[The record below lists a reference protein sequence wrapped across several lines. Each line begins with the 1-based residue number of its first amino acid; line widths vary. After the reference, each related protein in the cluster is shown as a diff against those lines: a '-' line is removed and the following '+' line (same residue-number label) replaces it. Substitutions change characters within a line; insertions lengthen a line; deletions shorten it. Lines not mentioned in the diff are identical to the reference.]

1 MNALSLRAVVVLS
14 AGALCAPALVGTA
27 WAGPAPVLYVDKG
40 NTSCRDSGLGSAAMP
55 FCTISKGATVAV
67 AGQTVQVSAGT
78 YNEAVSVANSG
89 SAGSPI
95 TFAASPGVVV
105 TSSSVGI
112 AVPGRSWVVIRGF
125 ETGPTT
131 NEGILVSGAASHVT
145 IVGNHVHNAGTPVS
159 GRTKN
164 GIGIQGS
171 TVDSTVVGN
180 TVDHNSDS
188 GIYLTDTSTRVLVTG
203 NETFANARVYTR
215 AAPGIDIRSS
225 GNTIQGNYSHDN
237 EDSGVQ
243 LRGSCTGN
251 VVVGNRTDHN
261 GDHGIDI
268 LNCTDTLVTGNS
280 VYLNVTAGINDEG
293 QSQRVTIKN
302 NISADNGINSP
313 RSSGNIRVDS
323 ASYVGSVADSNLT
336 YLSTPSTDYK
346 WNTTSYDSLAAFR
359 SATGQEARGLQG
371 DPRWRNRAAGDLHLL
386 AGSPAIDSA
395 DSGAPFQLTT
405 DYDGVPRSN
414 DPATPDT
421 GIGPR
426 TYDDRGA
433 YELVP
438 SVADAP
444 PVAALSVTPS
454 SGAPPLAVTANAS
467 GSTDTDATPIA
478 SYAFTFGDG
487 SAAVGPQPGATATHT
502 YNAAGTFTVTVTVTD
517 TARLSSTQTAT
528 VTVGGQDA
536 PPVAALSVTPSSGLA
551 PLAVTADASRST
563 DADATPIASYAF
575 TFGDGSATV
584 GPQAGA
590 TATHTY
596 NAAGTFTVT
605 VTVTDTAGLSS
616 TKIAAVTVSS
626 SQNLV
631 GNPGFET
638 ATTGWAGYG
647 TAALARTAGG
657 HSGGWQCQV
666 TNTGTVAGTAGINDN
681 PNWVTNTVTGT
692 YTATAWV
699 RADIAGGSVN
709 LRLKDYNGTALVS
722 STTKQVTLSTS
733 WQQIVLTYT
742 ATAGHALDLQV
753 YAPAAAPGAVY
764 FIDDVSITVS

>member
-1 MNALSLRAVVVLS
+1 MKVLSLRAVVVLS
-14 AGALCAPALVGTA
+14 VGALCAPALVGTA
-27 WAGPAPVLYVDKG
+27 SAALAPVLYVDKG
-40 NTSCRDSGLGSAAMP
+40 NTSCRDSGRGSVTTP

-78 YNEAVSVANSG
+78 YNGAVRVANSG

-95 TFAASPGVVV
+95 TLSASPGVVV

-145 IVGNHVHNAGTPVS
+145 IMGNHVHNAGTPLL
-159 GRTKN
+159 GATHN

-171 TVDSTVVGN
+171 TVDSSVVGN

-188 GIYLTDTSTRVLVTG
+188 GIFLTDTSTRVLVTG
-203 NETFANARVYTR
+203 NETFANASVYVRT
-215 AAPGIDIRSS
+215 AAGIDIRSS
-225 GNTIQGNYSHDN
+225 GNTVRGNYSHDN

-243 LRGSCTGN
+243 MRGSCTGN

-313 RSSGNIRVDS
+313 RTSGNIRVDS

-395 DSGAPFQLTT
+395 DSGAPFQLAT

-438 SVADAP
+438 SVADSP

-478 SYAFTFGDG
+478 SYAFSFGDG
-487 SAAVGPQPGATATHT
+487 SALVGPQP
-502 YNAAGTFTVTVTVTD
+502 
-517 TARLSSTQTAT
+517 
-528 VTVGGQDA
+528 
-536 PPVAALSVTPSSGLA
+536 
-551 PLAVTADASRST
+551 
-563 DADATPIASYAF
+563 
-575 TFGDGSATV
+575 
-584 GPQAGA
+584 GA

-616 TKIAAVTVSS
+616 TKRATVAVSS
-626 SQNLV
+626 SPNLV
-631 GNPGFET
+631 GNAGFET
-638 ATTGWAGYG
+638 ATTGWGGYG

-657 HSGGWQCQV
+657 HSGGWQCKV

-692 YTATAWV
+692 STATAWV
-699 RADIAGGSVN
+699 RADTAGGSVN
-709 LRLKDYNGTALVS
+709 LRLREYNGAALVS
-722 STTKQVTLSTS
+722 SASKKVTLSTS

>member
-1 MNALSLRAVVVLS
+1 MKVQSLGAVVVLS
-14 AGALCAPALVGTA
+14 VGALCAPALVGTA
-27 WAGPAPVLYVDKG
+27 WAGPAPVLYVDKA
-40 NTSCRDSGLGSAAMP
+40 NASCRDSGRGSVTTP

-67 AGQTVQVSAGT
+67 AGQTVKVSAGT

-89 SAGSPI
+89 TAGSPI
-95 TFAASPGVVV
+95 TLAASPGVVV

-131 NEGILVSGAASHVT
+131 KEGILVSGAASRVT

-159 GRTKN
+159 GLTKN

-171 TVDSTVVGN
+171 TVDSSVVGN

-188 GIYLTDTSTRVLVTG
+188 GIFLTDTSTRVLVTG

-243 LRGSCTGN
+243 LRGSCIGN

-302 NISADNGINSP
+302 NISADNGINST
-313 RSSGNIRVDS
+313 RSSGNIRVDG
-323 ASYVGSVADSNLT
+323 ASYVGSVTDSNLT

-346 WNTTSYDSLAAFR
+346 WNTTSYASLAAFR

-371 DPRWRNRAAGDLHLL
+371 DPRWRDRAAGDLHLL

-438 SVADAP
+438 SVADLP
-444 PVAALSVTPS
+444 PVAALRVTPS
-454 SGAPPLAVTANAS
+454 A
-467 GSTDTDATPIA
+467 
-478 SYAFTFGDG
+478 
-487 SAAVGPQPGATATHT
+487 GP
-502 YNAAGTFTVTVTVTD
+502 
-517 TARLSSTQTAT
+517 
-528 VTVGGQDA
+528 
-536 PPVAALSVTPSSGLA
+536 A
-551 PLAVTADASRST
+551 PLAVTADASGST
-563 DADATPIASYAF
+563 DTDTTPIASYTF
-575 TFGDGSATV
+575 TFGDASALV

-596 NAAGTFTVT
+596 PVAGTFTVS

-616 TKIAAVTVSS
+616 ARTATVTVNSS
-626 SQNLV
+626 PNLV

-657 HSGGWQCQV
+657 HSGSWQCRV
-666 TNTGTVAGTAGINDN
+666 SNTGTATGTAGINDN
-681 PNWVTNTVTGT
+681 PNWVTSTVAGT

-699 RADIAGGSVN
+699 RADTAGGSVN
-709 LRLKDYNGTALVS
+709 LRLREYNGTALVS
-722 STTKQVTLSTS
+722 SASKQVTLSTS
-733 WQQIVLTYT
+733 WQQIVLTHT

-753 YAPAAAPGAVY
+753 YAPAAAAGAVY